1 MCRREAGAGKK
12 KKARGGDGK
21 VSLFPSS
28 TARLLNKRSKADF
41 TVGNTYI
48 LFVTN
53 ISEGTRA
60 YYFLLEI
67 PSGSPF
73 TEERVGV
80 PLLLFLFGTLATL
93 ANLLT

>member
-1 MCRREAGAGKK
+1 MHQNGPNNVSNIGVPLLLGREK

-21 VSLFPSS
+21 VFLFPSS
-28 TARLLNKRSKADF
+28 AARLLNKSNKADF
-41 TVGNTYI
+41 TVGNIYI
-48 LFVTN
+48 YIYIYFVTN

-73 TEERVGV
+73 AEERE
-80 PLLLFLFGTLATL
+80 
-93 ANLLT
+93 